1 MESKTFCPKCGEM
14 VDKTSKCIREHPD
27 EAALFSLG
35 VGFLLAQFP
44 LRLVMAALARVVL
57 LVIKPAALLYGLF
70 RLAEDVYNQPRP
82 ESAPD
87 RDEQVSP

>member
-1 MESKTFCPKCGEM
+1 MERKTFCPKCGEL
-14 VDKTSKCIREHPD
+14 VDHTAKCIREHPD

-44 LRLVMAALARVVL
+44 LRFLMAAAARLVL

-70 RLAEDVYNQPRP
+70 RFAEDVYRQPRP
-82 ESAPD
+82 VAPD
-87 RDEQVSP
+87 PNEQVSP